1 MATGISGTGKLPGDK
16 PGFDPVTKFLAHFF
30 SWIFHPLFIP
40 VFVTL
45 FLLYFHPY
53 AFVAAGER
61 MKIFKLLFVI
71 VNTAVFPG
79 LAVFLMWRLKLTKS
93 IFLRTQ
99 KERIIPYAA
108 AMIFYFWA
116 WYVSRSQAENHEIF
130 TGFLFGSF
138 LTVIA
143 AWMAN
148 IYFKISMHALAIGG
162 MLFFIFRVSFLGE
175 GTSGLYPSIALMI
188 TGLVCTA
195 RMIVSDHRPVE
206 IYSGLFIGILCQM
219 ASILL

>member
-1 MATGISGTGKLPGDK
+1 MTTIISGNGTAINDK
-16 PGFDPVTKFLAHFF
+16 PEITRPIKLIAHFF

-40 VFVTL
+40 LYVTF
-45 FLLYFHPY
+45 FLSYIHPY
-53 AFVAAGER
+53 AFVALNEKG
-61 MKIFKLLFVI
+61 KIFKLIFVF
-71 VNTAVFPG
+71 VNTAMFPG
-79 LAVFLMWRLKLTKS
+79 LAVFLMWRLKFTQSL
-93 IFLRTQ
+93 FLRTQ

-116 WYVSRSQAENHEIF
+116 WYVSRSLQDKEEIF

-162 MLFFIFRVSFLGE
+162 MLFFIFRVSFSGD
-175 GTSGLYPSIALMI
+175 GTSGLYPSIAVLI
-188 TGLVCTA
+188 AGIVCTA
-195 RMIVSDHRPVE
+195 RMIVSDHRPIE
-206 IYSGLFIGILCQM
+206 IYAGLLIGILCQALAIM
-219 ASILL
+219 I